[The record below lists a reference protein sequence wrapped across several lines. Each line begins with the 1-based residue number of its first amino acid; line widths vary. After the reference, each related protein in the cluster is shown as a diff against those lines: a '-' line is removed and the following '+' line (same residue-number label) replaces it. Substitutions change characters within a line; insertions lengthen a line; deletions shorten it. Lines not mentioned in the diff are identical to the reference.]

1 MNKNDELLK
10 ALSQLKSD
18 ESKAYFTF
26 ALLQNGVLKLSRPE
40 ILKHCYT
47 FCKANKHLDA
57 ARFAKLAGDDNL
69 ASSCYEDA
77 INNLEKIGSLTLA
90 ADIAK
95 EAGMLERAMTNHAKA
110 GNTLEAGRIAEE
122 SNNLEKASQL
132 YETAGQVFDAFR
144 TARDTKQHERAA
156 NIWDKAG
163 KPEQGA
169 IHAKKY
175 GLFELADRLYKKAIS
190 RLADAQN
197 PTVEDYN
204 DAAFIAKEAGW
215 NEQAFEFYER
225 AIRAAGSK
233 DERKRMFNQA
243 IRLCEETSQPQRAEA
258 YKMMQK
264 LLG

>member
-122 SNNLEKASQL
+122 SNNLEKA
-132 YETAGQVFDAFR
+132 A
-144 TARDTKQHERAA
+144 
-156 NIWDKAG
+156 
-163 KPEQGA
+163 
-169 IHAKKY
+169 
-175 GLFELADRLYKKAIS
+175 LFY
-190 RLADAQN
+190 
-197 PTVEDYN
+197 
-204 DAAFIAKEAGW
+204 
-215 NEQAFEFYER
+215 EQATR
-225 AIRAAGSK
+225 SCT
-233 DERKRMFNQA
+233 N
-243 IRLCEETSQPQRAEA
+243 L
-258 YKMMQK
+258 
-264 LLG
+264 